1 MITRWLLTLCLFL
14 ALTGMPASHGLQA
27 QTQPQQDP
35 RLSMLTNQQSVMG
48 GVGMTVIDGK
58 PYYLFHLMPDLAF
71 GKWGIGLDVNI
82 RVGQD
87 GKVRHEDFK
96 DAYSYLRLLRYIRYG
111 QKSEPLYARVGAID
125 YARLGHGSIIY
136 LYRNTASYD
145 LRKVGIEFDADFEKG
160 GLESMYSDVA
170 GGGVLG
176 LRGFVRPLQFGQGAS
191 IPILGNLELGGT
203 FASDF
208 NSDANRTW
216 GDAVGTIKNAEGG
229 GVLSIVGLD
238 LGLPLLTHEYI
249 GSTLYADYSK
259 ILSYGSGAAVGLDL
273 RLRGLG
279 IVTLDAKYERRFVG
293 DHYLPSYFDPFYE
306 RERYQVI
313 DTNHFASKA
322 QLLKSTE
329 AFEGYFGEVLVSI
342 LGTFN
347 ILGGYQSPVGSKNAG
362 TLHLE
367 LEAGDALPGIL
378 LSGGYDKKHIG
389 AIFKLDNNSLIHAQV
404 GYKPAPN
411 LIVSVLYQWTFTE
424 VRDEISGEVVGF
436 QPQKRIEPRV
446 GFIARF

>member
-1 MITRWLLTLCLFL
+1 
-14 ALTGMPASHGLQA
+14 
-27 QTQPQQDP
+27 
-35 RLSMLTNQQSVMG
+35 
-48 GVGMTVIDGK
+48 
-58 PYYLFHLMPDLAF
+58 
-71 GKWGIGLDVNI
+71 
-82 RVGQD
+82 
-87 GKVRHEDFK
+87 
-96 DAYSYLRLLRYIRYG
+96 
-111 QKSEPLYARVGAID
+111 
-125 YARLGHGSIIY
+125 
-136 LYRNTASYD
+136 
-145 LRKVGIEFDADFEKG
+145 
-160 GLESMYSDVA
+160 MYSDVA